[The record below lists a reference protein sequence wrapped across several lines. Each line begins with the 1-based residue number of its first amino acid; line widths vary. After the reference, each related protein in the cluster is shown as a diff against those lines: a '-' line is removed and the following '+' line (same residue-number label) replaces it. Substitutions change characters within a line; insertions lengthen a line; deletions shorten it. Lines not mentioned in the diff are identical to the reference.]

1 MVIDK
6 ELILLDLTGDKEQII
21 STLAKKAYDQGRID
35 NVEVYKESVLKREKE
50 YSTALGYEVA
60 IPHGQSD
67 TVKDPFI
74 VFGRVKEPIIWDQNS
89 VRLIFMI
96 GVPEHNKDKIHM
108 KILANISR
116 KLIDEEFRQSL
127 IEAKNKKEIF
137 NILSQISI

>member
-6 ELILLDLTGDKEQII
+6 DLILLDLTGDKETII
-21 STLAKKAYDQGRID
+21 STLAIKAFDQGRLEDKQEYI
-35 NVEVYKESVLKREKE
+35 NAVLKREKE

-67 TVKDPFI
+67 TVKDPFVI
-74 VFGRVKEPIIWDQNS
+74 FGRVKDPIIWDQNS
-89 VRLIFMI
+89 VRIIFMI

-116 KLIDEEFRQSL
+116 KLIDDEFRKSL
-127 IEAKNKKEIF
+127 IEAKDEKEVF
-137 NILSQISI
+137 DILSQITI

>member
-6 ELILLDLTGDKEQII
+6 NLILLDLTGDKETII
-21 STLAKKAYDQGRID
+21 STLATKAFDQGRLEDKQEYI
-35 NVEVYKESVLKREKE
+35 NAVLKREKE

-67 TVKDPFI
+67 TVKDPFVI
-74 VFGRVKEPIIWDQNS
+74 FGRVKDPIIWDQNS
-89 VRLIFMI
+89 VRIIFMI

-116 KLIDEEFRQSL
+116 KLIDDEFRKSL
-127 IEAKNKKEIF
+127 IEAKDEKEVF
-137 NILSQISI
+137 DILSQITI

>member
-6 ELILLDLTGDKEQII
+6 DLILLDLTGDKETII
-21 STLAKKAYDQGRID
+21 STLATKAFDQGRLEDKQEYID
-35 NVEVYKESVLKREKE
+35 AVLKREKE

-67 TVKDPFI
+67 TVKDPFV
-74 VFGRVKEPIIWDQNS
+74 VFGRVKDSIIWDQNS
-89 VRLIFMI
+89 VRIIFMI

-116 KLIDEEFRQSL
+116 KLIDDEFRKSL
-127 IEAKNKKEIF
+127 IEAKDEKEIF
-137 NILSQISI
+137 DILSQITI

>member
-6 ELILLDLTGDKEQII
+6 DLILLDLTGDKETII
-21 STLAKKAYDQGRID
+21 STLAKKAFDEGRLENKQEYID
-35 NVEVYKESVLKREKE
+35 AVLKREKE

-67 TVKDPFI
+67 TVKDPFV
-74 VFGRVKEPIIWDQNS
+74 VFGRVKDPIIWDQNS
-89 VRLIFMI
+89 VRIIFMI

-116 KLIDEEFRQSL
+116 KLIDDEFRKSL
-127 IEAKNKKEIF
+127 IEAKDEKEVF
-137 NILSQISI
+137 DILSQITI

>member
-1 MVIDK
+1 MIIDK
-6 ELILLDLTGDKEQII
+6 DLILLDLTGDKETII
-21 STLAKKAYDQGRID
+21 STLANQAFEQGRLED
-35 NVEVYKESVLKREKE
+35 KQEYVEAVLKREKE

-67 TVKDPFI
+67 TVKDPFV

-96 GVPEHNKDKIHM
+96 GVPQHNKDKIHM

-116 KLIDEEFRQSL
+116 KLIDDEFRKSL
-127 IEAKNKKEIF
+127 IEAKDEKEIF
-137 NILSQISI
+137 DILSQITI

>member
-6 ELILLDLTGDKEQII
+6 DLILLDLTGDKETII
-21 STLAKKAYDQGRID
+21 STLAKKAFDQGRLETQQEYID
-35 NVEVYKESVLKREKE
+35 AVLKREKE

-67 TVKDPFI
+67 TVKDPFV
-74 VFGRVKEPIIWDQNS
+74 VFGRVKDPIIWDQNS
-89 VRLIFMI
+89 VRIIFMI

-116 KLIDEEFRQSL
+116 KLIDDEFRKSL
-127 IEAKNKKEIF
+127 IEAKDEKEVF
-137 NILSQISI
+137 NILSQITI

>member
-6 ELILLDLTGDKEQII
+6 DLILLDLTGDKETII
-21 STLAKKAYDQGRID
+21 STLAKKAFDQGRLED
-35 NVEVYKESVLKREKE
+35 VQEYVQAVLKREKE

-60 IPHGQSD
+60 IPHGQTD
-67 TVKDPFI
+67 TVKDPFV
-74 VFGRVKEPIIWDQNS
+74 VFGRVKDPIIWDSNS

-116 KLIDEEFRQSL
+116 KLIDDSFRQSL
-127 IEAKNKKEIF
+127 IDAKDEKEIYE
-137 NILSQISI
+137 ILSQISI

>member
-1 MVIDK
+1 MIIDK
-6 ELILLDLTGDKEQII
+6 DLILLDLTGDKETII
-21 STLAKKAYDQGRID
+21 STLANQAFEQGRLEDKQEYI
-35 NVEVYKESVLKREKE
+35 EAVLKREKE

-67 TVKDPFI
+67 TVKDPFV

-96 GVPEHNKDKIHM
+96 GVPQHNKDKIHM

-116 KLIDEEFRQSL
+116 KLIDDEFRKSL
-127 IEAKNKKEIF
+127 IEAKDEKEIF
-137 NILSQISI
+137 DILSQITI

>member
-6 ELILLDLTGDKEQII
+6 DLILLDLTGDKEQII
-21 STLAKKAYDQGRID
+21 STLAKKAFDQGRLD
-35 NVEVYKESVLKREKE
+35 NVEVYKEAVLKREKE

-74 VFGRVKEPIIWDQNS
+74 VFGRVKEPIVWDQNS

-116 KLIDEEFRQSL
+116 KLIDDEFRQSL
-127 IEAKNKKEIF
+127 IEAKNEKEIF
-137 NILSQISI
+137 DILSQITI

>member
-6 ELILLDLTGDKEQII
+6 DLILLDLTGDKETII
-21 STLAKKAYDQGRID
+21 STLAKKAFDQGRLEDKQEYID
-35 NVEVYKESVLKREKE
+35 AVLKREKE

-67 TVKDPFI
+67 TVKDPFV
-74 VFGRVKEPIIWDQNS
+74 VFGRVKDPIIWDQNS
-89 VRLIFMI
+89 VRIIFMI

-116 KLIDEEFRQSL
+116 KLIDDEFRKSL
-127 IEAKNKKEIF
+127 IEAKDEKEVF
-137 NILSQISI
+137 DILSQITI

>member
-6 ELILLDLTGDKEQII
+6 DLILLDLIGDKEQII
-21 STLAKKAYDQGRID
+21 STLAKKAFDQGRLENQQEYID
-35 NVEVYKESVLKREKE
+35 AVLKREKE

-67 TVKDPFI
+67 TVKDPFV

-116 KLIDEEFRQSL
+116 KLIDDEFRKSL
-127 IEAKNKKEIF
+127 IEAKDEKEVF
-137 NILSQISI
+137 DILSQITI

>member
-21 STLAKKAYDQGRID
+21 SILAKKAYDQGRLD
-35 NVEVYKESVLKREKE
+35 NIELYKEAVLKREKE

-74 VFGRVKEPIIWDQNS
+74 VFGRVKEPILWDQNS

-116 KLIDEEFRQSL
+116 KLIDDEFRQSL
-127 IEAKNKKEIF
+127 IEAKNENEIF
-137 NILSQISI
+137 DILSQISI

>member
-1 MVIDK
+1 MIIDK
-6 ELILLDLTGDKEQII
+6 DLILLDLTGDKETII
-21 STLAKKAYDQGRID
+21 STLANQAFEHGRLEDKQEYI
-35 NVEVYKESVLKREKE
+35 EAVLKREKE

-67 TVKDPFI
+67 TVKDPFV

-116 KLIDEEFRQSL
+116 KLIDDEFRKSL
-127 IEAKNKKEIF
+127 IEAKDEKEVF
-137 NILSQISI
+137 DILSQITI